1 MVRGA
6 LAGEGK
12 KLGCGLVSG
21 VRVRLLISTF
31 DPSLVSVPARYES
44 RCVLLALFVNTN
56 ILILLGTPIVIVF
69 FFRYKRGGLKT
80 LI

>member
-1 MVRGA
+1 MVKGA

-12 KLGCGLVSG
+12 KLGCWIRIGG
-21 VRVRLLISTF
+21 RVRLLISTF
-31 DPSLVSVPARYES
+31 DPSLSLPARYES

-80 LI
+80 LV